1 MKLSE
6 FLNNHIHQITN
17 DTQKTFLGLGT
28 IPMQNVDFAIQS
40 MCKPFNYCFALE
52 NLGLKVEFSGSGKVK
67 SQSLKAGQKL
77 SKNQKIILQLS

>member
-1 MKLSE
+1 ASVEKDFE
-6 FLNNHIHQITN
+6 NYFEKA
-17 DTQKTFLGLGT
+17 QKASAT
-28 IPMQNVDFAIQS
+28 IPNVRGMSGMDAVS
-40 MCKPFNYCFALE
+40 LLE